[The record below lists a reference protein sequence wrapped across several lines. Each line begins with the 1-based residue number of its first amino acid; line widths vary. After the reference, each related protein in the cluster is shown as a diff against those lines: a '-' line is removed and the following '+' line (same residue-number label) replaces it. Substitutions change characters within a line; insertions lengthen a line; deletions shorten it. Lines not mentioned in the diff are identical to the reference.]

1 MKIFPSLI
9 SADLLNLE
17 STIKKLEPHCDGFHI
32 DVMDSHFVPNLTW
45 GPQFIKAISQIVTR
59 PLFVHLMV
67 ENPEQ
72 FLKKLHIKRD
82 DTVAFHIE
90 NTKNIQEMIKRIRE
104 NKWHASLAI
113 KPNTAVEELWPF
125 LDIISSVLL
134 MSVDPGFSGQDF
146 LPESFARLD
155 QLAQYRKE
163 KEMNF
168 SIVMDGGINKRNI
181 GKLAKQG
188 CDEVGIAAAIFD
200 APDPI
205 IALEELYKVAR
216 K

>member
-32 DVMDSHFVPNLTW
+32 DVMDNHFVPNLTW
-45 GPQFIKAISQIVTR
+45 GPQFIKAISQIVTK
-59 PLFVHLMV
+59 PLFIHLMV

-72 FLKKLHIKRD
+72 FLDTLHLKKD

-90 NTKNIQEMIKRIRE
+90 NVKNIKETIKRIRE

-113 KPNTAVEELWPF
+113 KPNSALEQLWPY
-125 LDIISSVLL
+125 LDMVSSVLL
-134 MSVDPGFSGQDF
+134 MSVNPGFSGQAF
-146 LPESFARLD
+146 LPESLPRLE
-155 QLAQYRKE
+155 QLAEYRKQ

-168 SIVMDGGINKRNI
+168 TIVMDGGINQNNI
-181 GKLAKQG
+181 GQLAKNG
-188 CDEVGIAAAIFD
+188 CDEIGVAAAIFD
-200 APDPI
+200 TPDPI
-205 IALEELYKVAR
+205 AALEQLYKAAQH
-216 K
+216 